1 MKKLFSLLTLL
12 ICSGI
17 LLAQSTTLNVTI
29 TTGGDDLRGGKDNAN
44 LVVLFSD
51 GQQQYFRNINGSQ
64 RWKDHTP
71 YTVRYTVRRP
81 ASAIRGI
88 RLETTASGGF
98 SGDNWNVNG
107 IKVWAT
113 GSERSRVLLDRRGNH
128 LVRFTGDNRVEEFI
142 WGSSAPV
149 AAPAKFTNFVPAR
162 HGFKFVNSFT
172 NKIVGDIETKGLC
185 GGMSYAAL
193 DYYYSGMAIPRQS
206 SQPAVGT
213 ALRNYLLDRQV
224 KSLTDNADKWSEL
237 IGTNFAGNRDQEF
250 FNWGL
255 QAGSGRLGELMSAID
270 RGRPVPLGLQT
281 TGSGPFSHQVVAVGY
296 KLGRYQGD
304 LGAHKTDV
312 EIYIYDPNYPNQR
325 LTLVPDPARRCYRIK
340 EKPHCYWRTYFVD
353 KRYRA
358 QRPGTRAARKK

>member
-1 MKKLFSLLTLL
+1 MKKMLFSLSLL
-12 ICSGI
+12 LCATFIF
-17 LLAQSTTLNVTI
+17 AQSTTLNVTI

-51 GQQQYFRNINGSQ
+51 GQQQYFRNINRGQ

-71 YTVRYTVRRP
+71 YTVRYTVARA

-98 SGDNWNVNG
+98 SGDNWNVNA
-107 IKVWAT
+107 IKVLAT
-113 GSERSRVLLDRRGNH
+113 GTERSRVLLDRRGNH

-142 WGSSAPV
+142 WGSRTPV
-149 AAPAKFTNFVPAR
+149 AAPAKFTNFNPAR

-172 NKIVGDIETKGLC
+172 NQVIGDIETKGLC

-193 DYYYSGMAIPRQS
+193 DYYYSRMAIPTQTH
-206 SQPAVGT
+206 QPVVGT
-213 ALRNYLLDRQV
+213 WLRKYLLDRQMN
-224 KSLTDNADKWSEL
+224 SLTDNGDKWSEL
-237 IGTNFAGNRDQEF
+237 IGTNFHGGRDQEF

-281 TGSGPFSHQVVAVGY
+281 TGRGPFSHQVVAIGY

-304 LGAHKTDV
+304 LGAYQTDV
-312 EIYIYDPNYPNQR
+312 EIYIYDPNFPNKR
-325 LTLVPDPARRCYRIK
+325 LTLVPDPVRRCYRIK
-340 EKPHCYWRTYFVD
+340 EKPQYYWRTYFVD
-353 KRYRA
+353 RRYRA
-358 QRPGTRAARKK
+358 QRPVVHTARKK